1 MVSIGEIWGV
11 NILSKFQGILYGPTA
26 LPFLSWDMISISD
39 ESVGERKNDESIF
52 SQDIQ
57 GEFFCSG
64 DFWIN
69 FTSNVNKVVIKYFA
83 NFFSI
88 LNNFPIVDYLR
99 NNVEFFTFNVDDRS
113 NFRP

>member
-1 MVSIGEIWGV
+1 MQGNHFSNFQLIRENSSIKRLINVISMVSIGEIWGV

-64 DFWIN
+64 DF
-69 FTSNVNKVVIKYFA
+69 
-83 NFFSI
+83 
-88 LNNFPIVDYLR
+88 
-99 NNVEFFTFNVDDRS
+99 
-113 NFRP
+113 